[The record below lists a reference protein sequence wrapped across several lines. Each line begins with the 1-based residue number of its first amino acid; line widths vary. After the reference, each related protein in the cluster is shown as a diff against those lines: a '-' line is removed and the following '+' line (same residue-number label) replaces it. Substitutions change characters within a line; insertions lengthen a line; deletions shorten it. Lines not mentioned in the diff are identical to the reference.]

1 MREWWI
7 RTLLV
12 VQAPRPVFVALR
24 DESKESVADRSE
36 PVLAIVLLAGI
47 AYALATPAAST
58 LMEDRDYDALLVAV
72 WAFLGGA
79 AVGAFAYWAFGA
91 VLYGSVRLL
100 GSRGSFRRARH
111 VLAFAWVPIVLSLA
125 LWPVKLALYGED
137 WFRDGGSDTGAV
149 ADAFRVLD
157 FAFLAWAVALLVLGI
172 RAVHG
177 WTWPRAAAASTLAIA
192 ATAVMVGAPSALNAL
207 AGWFA

>member
-1 MREWWI
+1 VREWWI

-24 DESKESVADRSE
+24 DESKESVSDRSE

-47 AYALATPAAST
+47 AYALATPTASR
-58 LMEDRDYDALLVAV
+58 LMEDRDYDGLLVAV
-72 WAFLGGA
+72 WAFLAGG
-79 AVGAFAYWAFGA
+79 AVGAFTYWAFGA
-91 VLYGSVRLL
+91 VLYGSVRAL
-100 GSRGSFRRARH
+100 GSSGSFRRARH

-125 LWPVKLALYGED
+125 LWPIKLALYGLD
-137 WFRDGGSDTGAV
+137 WFRPGGSDTGAV
-149 ADAFRVLD
+149 ADVFRLLD

-177 WTWPRAAAASTLAIA
+177 WTWPRAAAATALAIA
-192 ATAVMVGAPSALNAL
+192 APAVLIVLSAELS
-207 AGWFA
+207 

>member
-1 MREWWI
+1 VREWWI

-12 VQAPRPVFVALR
+12 IQAPRPVFVALR

-36 PVLAIVLLAGI
+36 PVLAIILLAGI
-47 AYALATPAAST
+47 AYALATPTAST
-58 LMEDRDYDALLVAV
+58 LMEDRDYDGLLVAV
-72 WAFLGGA
+72 WAFLAGGI
-79 AVGAFAYWAFGA
+79 VGTFAYWAFGA
-91 VLYGSVRLL
+91 VLYGSVRAL

-125 LWPVKLALYGED
+125 LWPIKLALYGLD
-137 WFRDGGSDTGAV
+137 WFRPGGSDTGAA

-157 FAFLAWAVALLVLGI
+157 FAFLAWALALLVLGI

-177 WTWPRAAAASTLAIA
+177 WTWPRALAATVLAIA
-192 ATAVMVGAPSALNAL
+192 APTLVLGL
-207 AGWFA
+207 AAQLG

>member
-1 MREWWI
+1 VREWWI

-47 AYALATPAAST
+47 AYALATPAAAT

-91 VLYGSVRLL
+91 VLYGSARLL

-125 LWPVKLALYGED
+125 LWPIKLALYGED

-177 WTWPRAAAASTLAIA
+177 WTWPRAAAAAGLAIA
-192 ATAVMVGAPSALNAL
+192 ATALVAVAPTALNAL

>member
-177 WTWPRAAAASTLAIA
+177 WTWPRAAAATALAIA